1 MMLEIH
7 HRIKNNLQVVSGL
20 LSLQAYNSSNQ
31 ELKSKLQDSQG
42 RIESIAGIHNILYK
56 SDSREEILVEE
67 YFQDII
73 SYNQTLF
80 SLPIAFALTAEKI
93 ILPMDKAIPLALTL
107 NELIN
112 NSYKHAFEKEDNAQI
127 NISLKKNKKEYKFYY
142 SDNGAFKQNEEDG
155 VSMGMKIIEM
165 MISQLKGE
173 LTIIKEN
180 NFQLI
185 VRFPIIGD

>member
-1 MMLEIH
+1 
-7 HRIKNNLQVVSGL
+7 
-20 LSLQAYNSSNQ
+20 
-31 ELKSKLQDSQG
+31 
-42 RIESIAGIHNILYK
+42 
-56 SDSREEILVEE
+56 
-67 YFQDII
+67 
-73 SYNQTLF
+73 
-80 SLPIAFALTAEKI
+80 
-93 ILPMDKAIPLALTL
+93 MDKAIPLALTL

-127 NISLKKNKKEYKFYY
+127 NISLKKNTKEYKFYY
-142 SDNGAFKQNEEDG
+142 SDNGTFKQNEEDG